1 MRTLLTTAFWLIA
14 FTAVAD
20 DPRSALNIDKSR
32 ITVSGISSGAA
43 MAHQLHIA
51 YSDVFSGAAIFSGVP
66 YYCAEKSL
74 MTALKRCTENNTA
87 ALPVGQFAAKIR
99 EDFKAGLLANP
110 ENLADDRVF
119 LFHGT
124 LDTKVS
130 PLVHNATA
138 TLYADFIDDGQIRQ
152 VNEVAAGHV
161 FPATDADHNCTELVP
176 PFVGDCDYDGAGELL
191 SFLYPDRVTPGS
203 GVETELTESTVPGA
217 GDADLMETGYLF
229 VPPACKADGQAC
241 PLHLVLHGC
250 AQSAETIGT
259 DFIKQSGYL
268 PWAEA
273 NQVVLAFPQV
283 EKSLVAPINPH
294 GCWDWW
300 GYTGD
305 DYANRNGKQMTSLVE
320 WLKAIG
326 G

>member
-1 MRTLLTTAFWLIA
+1 MRTLLITAIWIFAVTAF
-14 FTAVAD
+14 AD
-20 DPRSALNIDKSR
+20 DSTPSLNIDKNR

-51 YSDVFSGAAIFSGVP
+51 YSDVFSGAAILSGVP
-66 YYCAEKSL
+66 YYCAENSL
-74 MTALKRCTENNTA
+74 MTALKRCTENKSVA
-87 ALPVGQFAAKIR
+87 PPVDQLADKIRQEFAA
-99 EDFKAGLLANP
+99 GLVADP
-110 ENLADDRVF
+110 ENLKDDRVY

-130 PLVHNATA
+130 ALVHDATT
-138 TLYADFIDDGQIRQ
+138 TLYTNFIDDGQIRQ

-161 FPATDADHNCTELVP
+161 FPAMDAEHNCTELVP

-191 SFLYPDRVTPGS
+191 SWLYPDLTTPGS
-203 GVETELTESTVPGA
+203 AVETELSESSVAGA
-217 GDADLMETGYLF
+217 SDADLMETAYLF
-229 VPPACKADGQAC
+229 VPPACEAGGQSC

-250 AQSAETIGT
+250 AMSAETIGT

-273 NQVVLAFPQV
+273 NHIVLAFPQV

-305 DYANRNGKQMTSLVE
+305 DYANRNGKQMMALSKWIEVLSR
-320 WLKAIG
+320 
-326 G
+326 

>member
-1 MRTLLTTAFWLIA
+1 MRMLLTIAFWLIA
-14 FTAVAD
+14 TSAVAND
-20 DPRSALNIDKSR
+20 STPALNIDKSR

-66 YYCAEKSL
+66 YDCAENSL

-87 ALPVGQFAAKIR
+87 ALPVDQFAGKIR
-99 EDFKAGLLANP
+99 DGFKAGLLADP
-110 ENLADDRVF
+110 ENLAGDRVF
-119 LFHGT
+119 LFHGA

-130 PLVHNATA
+130 ALVHNATA
-138 TLYADFIDDGQIRQ
+138 TLYTDYIDAGQIHE
-152 VNEVAAGHV
+152 VNDVPAGHV
-161 FPATDADHNCTELVP
+161 FPATDADHSCTELVP
-176 PFVGDCDYDGAGELL
+176 PFVGDCDYDGASELL
-191 SFLYPDRVTPGS
+191 SYLYPDLTTPVS
-203 GVETELTESTVPGA
+203 AVETELTESVVPGA
-217 GDADLMETGYLF
+217 SDADLMENAYLF
-229 VPPACKADGQAC
+229 VPPVCNADGASC

-273 NQVVLAFPQV
+273 NHIVLAFPQV
-283 EKSLVAPINPH
+283 QKSLVAPINPH

-305 DYANRNGKQMTSLVE
+305 DYANRNGRQMMALIN
-320 WLKAIG
+320 WIKAIG